1 MQQIFRKYF
10 LLVVLVSFSIATSC
24 SQILKPVKWKF
35 SSETNDKGE
44 TFLILKATID
54 EGWHLYSQKNYGD
67 EGPILSSFTFE
78 KSSNYETLGAVK
90 EGKNL
95 VKEMDKQWGF
105 EIEFYEKTATFKQTI
120 KSKTDKPY
128 TVKGSLEFMVCNES
142 QCLPPETVEYEI
154 KVEPAVSA
162 AVEPKP
168 DTATPK
174 FLTPVKWDWTVSK
187 PENNICE
194 ISFKAAIEDGWH
206 LYGLN
211 SGSSDILPIEIVL
224 SPSADYEL
232 VDSLIEGT
240 PVVRQEPVM
249 DNAML
254 AFFEKEA
261 TFKQKIKI
269 KTEKAFSIKGR
280 IEFQSCND
288 KQCVNGPGVDVEI
301 KMNEGAPIQVT
312 DEAEVTDDSSFW
324 RIFIFGFL
332 GGLAALLTP
341 CVFPMIP
348 FTVSFFTKR
357 SKTRAAGIRNAI
369 TYGIAIIII
378 YVALGLGVTLAF
390 GPDALNALSTNVWF
404 NLGFFA
410 LLVVFATSFL
420 GAFEIVLPSSFINK
434 VDAKS
439 ERGGLMGIFFMA
451 FTLSLVSFSCTGPI
465 IGTLLVDAAVNGGI
479 KGPFWGM
486 LGFSTALALPF
497 GLFAAFPG
505 WLNSLPKS
513 GGWLNS
519 VKVVLGFLELAL
531 ALKFASNA
539 DLVVQ
544 AGIITREV
552 FLVLWIVIFGLMG
565 IYLMGWIK
573 FAHDSDMKH
582 LSVTRLFFAI
592 ITFSFT
598 VYMIPGLWGAPLKL
612 IAGFPPPD
620 FYAESPNGV
629 GYKGG
634 MITVGESKPGD
645 HKKEH
650 CPNDLPCFHDYDEAL
665 AYAKKVNKPLMIDF
679 TGWACVNCRRMES
692 QVWIDPTVDQRLRNE
707 VVLVSLYVD
716 DKTELPESEKR
727 VEQLGG
733 EDWKI
738 KTIGKKWSYLQASK
752 YGSNS
757 QPQYFILDH
766 NENKLTPPAGYD
778 ADVAKYVKW
787 LDDGIA
793 AFKKGK
799 K

>member
-1 MQQIFRKYF
+1 
-10 LLVVLVSFSIATSC
+10 
-24 SQILKPVKWKF
+24 
-35 SSETNDKGE
+35 
-44 TFLILKATID
+44 
-54 EGWHLYSQKNYGD
+54 
-67 EGPILSSFTFE
+67 
-78 KSSNYETLGAVK
+78 
-90 EGKNL
+90 
-95 VKEMDKQWGF
+95 
-105 EIEFYEKTATFKQTI
+105 
-120 KSKTDKPY
+120 
-128 TVKGSLEFMVCNES
+128 
-142 QCLPPETVEYEI
+142 
-154 KVEPAVSA
+154 
-162 AVEPKP
+162 
-168 DTATPK
+168 
-174 FLTPVKWDWTVSK
+174 
-187 PENNICE
+187 
-194 ISFKAAIEDGWH
+194 
-206 LYGLN
+206 
-211 SGSSDILPIEIVL
+211 
-224 SPSADYEL
+224 
-232 VDSLIEGT
+232 
-240 PVVRQEPVM
+240 
-249 DNAML
+249 
-254 AFFEKEA
+254 
-261 TFKQKIKI
+261 
-269 KTEKAFSIKGR
+269 
-280 IEFQSCND
+280 
-288 KQCVNGPGVDVEI
+288 
-301 KMNEGAPIQVT
+301 
-312 DEAEVTDDSSFW
+312 
-324 RIFIFGFL
+324 
-332 GGLAALLTP
+332 
-341 CVFPMIP
+341 MIP
-348 FTVSFFTKR
+348 MTVSFFTKR
-357 SKTRAAGIRNAI
+357 SKTRAQGLRNAF
-369 TYGIAIIII
+369 TYALSIVAI
-378 YVALGLGVTLAF
+378 YVLLGFGVSKIF
-390 GPDALNALSTNVWF
+390 GIDALNALSTNVWF
-404 NLGFFA
+404 NLIFFA
-410 LLVVFATSFL
+410 LLLIFAASFL
-420 GAFEIVLPSSFINK
+420 GAFEITMPSALVNK
-434 VDAKS
+434 VDKQS
-439 ERGGLMGIFFMA
+439 GKGGLIGIFFMA

-465 IGTLLVDAAVNGGI
+465 IGTLLFESAATGSVGG
-479 KGPFWGM
+479 PLWGM
-486 LGFSTALALPF
+486 IGFSSALALPF

-519 VKVVLGFLELAL
+519 VKVSLGFLELAL
-531 ALKFASNA
+531 ALKFLSNA

-544 AGIITREV
+544 ANILTREL
-552 FLVLWIVIFGLMG
+552 FLVIWIIIFTLWGF
-565 IYLMGWIK
+565 YLLGKIK
-573 FAHDSDMKH
+573 FSHDSDVPYISVPR
-582 LSVTRLFFAI
+582 LSLILVVFTFALYL
-592 ITFSFT
+592 
-598 VYMIPGLWGAPLKL
+598 VPGLWGAPLKL